1 MARSILPLLLLSLA
15 LVGCAP
21 KTKGLATAKVQRGDI
36 KVTVSETGTIQPLV
50 KVEIKSKVAG
60 QVEKLFVDVGE
71 RVKKGQLLIQL
82 DTTDMERS
90 LAQSRADRDIALAR
104 YQRLKAGS
112 RPEEIREAEA
122 QLTERRASLERT
134 TADFLRAQA
143 ALKANTL
150 TPREAESAKSEH
162 ESAQAMFEE
171 AKARLRMLRI
181 GSRIEDIRE
190 AKAQLD
196 KAEVSLRAAEDQLS
210 YASIRSPMDGTVI
223 KRGIEAGEMVSPG
236 VSATAQG
243 TSMLT
248 VADLNQL
255 VIQSDLNQIDTG
267 KVEKKQLV
275 EIRIDAAPGKVF
287 SGHVWKVAPAAEKS
301 SDTTSNIQVFPTKT
315 KIDREAIKE
324 AGELLKPGMSA
335 DIDIQVQTK
344 KHALYLPI
352 EAVVRGKGNEGTVT
366 VKPLD
371 PKKKEE
377 TRKIKLGVSNDH
389 QLEILEGLSEGDEVL
404 IKPTSSAE
412 NAMKF

>member
-1 MARSILPLLLLSLA
+1 MARNVLPILLLSLA
-15 LVGCAP
+15 LVGCTA
-21 KTKGLATAKVQRGDI
+21 KTKGLATAKVKRGDI

-60 QVEKLFVDVGE
+60 QVEELFVDVGE
-71 RVKKGQLLIQL
+71 KVKKGQLLIQL

-90 LAQSRADRDIALAR
+90 LAQSQADRDIALAR

-134 TADFLRAQA
+134 TNDYLRAQA

-150 TPREAESAKSEH
+150 TPREAESAKSDH
-162 ESAQAMFEE
+162 ESAQAMYEE

-223 KRGIEAGEMVSPG
+223 KRGIEVGEMVSPG

-267 KVEKKQLV
+267 KVQKRQAV

-315 KIDREAIKE
+315 KIDRSAIKE

-344 KHALYLPI
+344 KHVLFLPI
-352 EAVVRGKGNEGTVT
+352 ESVVRGKGNEGTVT
-366 VKPLD
+366 MKPLD

-377 TRKIKLGVSNDH
+377 TRKLKLGVSNDH

>member
-1 MARSILPLLLLSLA
+1 MARKILPLLLLSLA
-15 LVGCAP
+15 LAGCAP

-60 QVEKLFVDVGE
+60 QVDKLFVDVGE
-71 RVKKGQLLIQL
+71 TVKKGQLLIQL

-267 KVEKKQLV
+267 KVEKKQSV

-315 KIDREAIKE
+315 KIDREAIQE

-344 KHALYLPI
+344 KNTLYLPI

>member
-1 MARSILPLLLLSLA
+1 MARKILPLLLLSLA
-15 LVGCAP
+15 LAGCAP

-60 QVEKLFVDVGE
+60 QVDKLFVDVGE

-122 QLTERRASLERT
+122 QLTERRAALERT
-134 TADFLRAQA
+134 TADYLRAQA
-143 ALKANTL
+143 ALKTNTL

-267 KVEKKQLV
+267 KVEKKQSV

-344 KHALYLPI
+344 QNTLYLPI